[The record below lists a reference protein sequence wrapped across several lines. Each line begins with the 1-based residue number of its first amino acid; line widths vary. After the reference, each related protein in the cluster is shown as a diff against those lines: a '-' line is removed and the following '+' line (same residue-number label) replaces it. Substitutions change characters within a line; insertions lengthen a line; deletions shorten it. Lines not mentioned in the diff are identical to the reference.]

1 MLIFLDI
8 DGVMVPAKGWKAP
21 ELLQDGFPAFSSQ
34 AISVLQPL
42 VAEGATVMLTT
53 SHKSNYSIQEW
64 KEIFR
69 KRGIT
74 IDKLGVLDKN
84 VGNLNR
90 REEIMQWIN
99 INLDNDN
106 FVIMDDDKSLNDL
119 PAFLKAKLLL
129 TSSHIGLKQGHLEH
143 ARELAAIP
151 LSKV

>member
-21 ELLQDGFPAFSSQ
+21 VLLQDGFPAFSNQ
-34 AISVLQPL
+34 AIAVLEPL

-69 KRGIT
+69 KRGIAV
-74 IDKLGVLDKN
+74 DKLEMLDEN
-84 VGNLNR
+84 VENLSR
-90 REEIMQWIN
+90 KDEILQWIN
-99 INLDNDN
+99 INLENDN

-119 PAFLKAKLLL
+119 PAFLKVKLLL
-129 TSSHIGLKQGHLEH
+129 TSSHIGLTQGHLEH
-143 ARELAAIP
+143 ARAIAAIP
-151 LSKV
+151 LHRV